1 MGAFTDNCL
10 PVFCTFS
17 FMPRLNEPEAI
28 RNMAMRSR
36 WLGSILAWTLKTKP
50 VTSVWPGSTAIS
62 TGAGA
67 LRVSGGAS
75 LRAGMTLGGGAH
87 SPMAANNSSMPKW
100 RRAEPHSTG
109 VMWPSRKDWRLKAG

>member
-1 MGAFTDNCL
+1 MMGAFTDNCL

-17 FMPRLNEPEAI
+17 FMPRLKLPEAM

-50 VTSVWPGSTAIS
+50 VTSSLLGSTVMS
-62 TGAGA
+62 SGAGA

-75 LRAGMTLGGGAH
+75 LRAVMVLGDGAH
-87 SPMAANNSSMPKW
+87 SPMALSSSSMPKW

-109 VMWPSRKDWRLKAG
+109 VIWPSRNA